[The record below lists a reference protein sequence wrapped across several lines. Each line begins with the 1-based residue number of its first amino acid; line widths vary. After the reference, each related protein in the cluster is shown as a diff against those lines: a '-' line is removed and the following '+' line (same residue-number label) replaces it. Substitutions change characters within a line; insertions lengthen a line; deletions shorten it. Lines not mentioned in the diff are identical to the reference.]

1 MFRAPLHA
9 ASEGTL
15 GSVIT
20 WPPWPGNGDEG
31 SASTQ
36 SRDSQAAQRQLGPG
50 RRRLCPEG
58 GGVLSAPRCPLCAGH
73 TPRPTAREEPGQ
85 EGIPRPWA
93 QCRRQTSWGLRGAAL
108 HVTAGGSTPRPAA
121 RASPRGVSGSGL
133 QAPSSKSPVLPPPR
147 TPTDIGRV
155 SPSSR
160 GYTRPHPGQAQGH
173 QEFPL
178 GRGRGPRGSLGAG
191 TCGSLSFSGGILVLL
206 KPHRAPQHV
215 K

>member
-1 MFRAPLHA
+1 M
-9 ASEGTL
+9 ASLAWNGVE
-15 GSVIT
+15 GSV
-20 WPPWPGNGDEG
+20 
-31 SASTQ
+31 STQ
-36 SRDSQAAQRQLGPG
+36 SWDSQAARRRLGPW

-73 TPRPTAREEPGQ
+73 TPRPTARQ

-93 QCRRQTSWGLRGAAL
+93 RCRCQTSWGLRGHAL
-108 HVTAGGSTPRPAA
+108 HVAAGGSTPRPAA
-121 RASPRGVSGSGL
+121 SASPTGVSGSGL

-147 TPTDIGRV
+147 TPTDTGRV

-160 GYTRPHPGQAQGH
+160 GYTRPHPGRAQSC

-191 TCGSLSFSGGILVLL
+191 TRGSLSFSGGILVLL
-206 KPHRAPQHV
+206 KPHRAP
-215 K
+215 